1 MGEMHS
7 ILTGKSVQLQYL
19 LEIIFKIVIQ
29 NHLHERFL

>member
-7 ILTGKSVQLQYL
+7 ILTGKSVQLQHL
-19 LEIIFKIVIQ
+19 LEIILKIMIK